1 MNKRVVITGL
11 GTISPL
17 GEDVR
22 TTWEGV
28 LQGRS
33 AVGPLTHFD
42 ASDLKVRIAAQVN
55 SFDPVGRFGRRDAR
69 RMDRY
74 AQFSMAAADEAMEA
88 AGLTATPETA
98 PRIGVIIGSG
108 IGGIGTI
115 LETDRVMRERGPR
128 RIGPFA
134 IPMMLADTAPGQ
146 IAIRHGLRGPNFALV
161 AACASGANAIGE
173 AAAVIR
179 RGAAHAMLT
188 GGADAALVRTAIGAF
203 INLGAL
209 STGWNDEP
217 QRASR
222 PFDAKR
228 DGFVVGEGAA
238 ILVLESLE
246 FAQRRGA
253 PILAEL
259 LGYGASADAFH
270 ITAPLEGGAGAIQ
283 AMQGA
288 LADAGLPPDAIDYL
302 NAHGTSTLLNDK
314 GETAAAKAVFGPHAY
329 QLPIS
334 STKSVTGHLL
344 GGAGG
349 LEAIFCVMAI
359 QDGMIPPTINQEFPD
374 PECDLDYVPNRARPA
389 KVRIAMSNSFGF
401 GGHNASIIIGESNQ
415 VSEPRR
421 RRQQ

>member
-1 MNKRVVITGL
+1 VDIGVVPSKGHNEGKMNKRVVITGL

-22 TTWEGV
+22 TTWQGV

-33 AVGPLTHFD
+33 AIGPLTCFD
-42 ASDLKVRIAAQVN
+42 ATDLKVRIAAQVN
-55 SFDPVGRFGRRDAR
+55 GFDPVGRFGRRDAR

-98 PRIGVIIGSG
+98 PRIGVIMGSG

-146 IAIRHGLRGPNFALV
+146 IAIRHGLRGPNFAVV

-179 RGAAHAMLT
+179 RGAADAMLT

-203 INLGAL
+203 INMGAL

-246 FAQRRGA
+246 FAQRRG
-253 PILAEL
+253 E
-259 LGYGASADAFH
+259 
-270 ITAPLEGGAGAIQ
+270 

-314 GETAAAKAVFGPHAY
+314 GETAAARAVFGPHAY

-334 STKSVTGHLL
+334 STKSMTGHLL

-359 QDGMIPPTINQEFPD
+359 QEGMIPPTINQEFPD
-374 PECDLDYVPNRARPA
+374 PECDLDYVPNNARPV

-401 GGHNASIIIGESNQ
+401 GGHNASIIIGESNN
-415 VSEPRR
+415 VSEPGRC
-421 RRQQ
+421 RQQ